1 MDAPGAA
8 LLTDGVVT
16 LRPWR
21 PDDVPAVFAACHDA
35 AIQAHTHVPQPYTIE
50 SAEWFVAACT
60 EDWETGRGAGFA
72 ITDAATGEV
81 LGSMSR
87 FALDGHRASFGYWLA
102 PQARSRGAATR
113 ALRLITEWT
122 LATTDAIRLEVYTD
136 VDNDAS
142 GRVAERSGF
151 VREGI
156 RRAWD
161 LDRNGE
167 PLDAIFYV
175 RIAE

>member
-1 MDAPGAA
+1 M
-8 LLTDGVVT
+8 
-16 LRPWR
+16 
-21 PDDVPAVFAACHDA
+21 
-35 AIQAHTHVPQPYTIE
+35 
-50 SAEWFVAACT
+50 
-60 EDWETGRGAGFA
+60 
-72 ITDAATGEV
+72 
-81 LGSMSR
+81 
-87 FALDGHRASFGYWLA
+87 
-102 PQARSRGAATR
+102 
-113 ALRLITEWT
+113 
-122 LATTDAIRLEVYTD
+122 
-136 VDNDAS
+136 DNDAS